1 MDVFDDYK
9 YDGKELPRMDAQRNL
24 MLAKKYMVESVFR
37 AANVEGIGVTFPETQ
52 AICDGMSVGG
62 YKIEEVEAV
71 VDLKH
76 AWQWCFTNHQA
87 QISLDTLQTI
97 NRIAGKMTVINA
109 GSLRDQCDAPVYV
122 TLRYG
127 ERYAPPLSQVDA
139 ISQDLVSLLASE
151 DALDNALELF
161 CYVAK
166 GQFFNDGNKRTAT
179 VVTNLYMIQNG
190 LGIFSIPPEK
200 KLEFYNFLTDFYGD
214 DVCKED
220 LKDFLH
226 RYCLTF
232 SED

>member
-1 MDVFDDYK
+1 MDV
-9 YDGKELPRMDAQRNL
+9 QRNL

-37 AANVEGIGVTFPETQ
+37 AANVEGIGVTFSETQ

-62 YKIEEVEAV
+62 HKIEEVEAV

-76 AWQWCFTNHQA
+76 AWQWCFVNPQA

-109 GSLRDQCDAPVYV
+109 GSLRDRYDAPIYV

-127 ERYAPPLSQVDA
+127 ERYAPPLPQADA
-139 ISQDLVSLLASE
+139 ISKDLVSILASE
-151 DALDNALELF
+151 DSLDNALELF

-179 VVTNLYMIQNG
+179 IVTNLYMIQNG
-190 LGIFSIPPEK
+190 LGIFSVPPEK
-200 KLEFYNFLTDFYGD
+200 KLEFYNCLTDFYGD
-214 DVCKED
+214 DACKEE
-220 LKDFLH
+220 LKDFLR